1 MTRRQLMAILLAGAS
16 MGAAACGKLGP
27 QKKDAEPAPVNTKDL
42 YQVDLSKPDG
52 PMYQMLRAA
61 QERDLDLFRQSFAP
75 SMDVSHMSETGFRKF
90 RKKVLTNKMTPVP
103 ESIQQVS
110 DTEAIVKLRNGKG
123 KEIPVH
129 VQKFGDKWLIT
140 SFDLGPKLR
149 QRLEEKEKQ
158 LQQGGGQTS

>member
-1 MTRRQLMAILLAGAS
+1 MALLLAGVS
-16 MGAAACGKLGP
+16 IGATACGKLGP
-27 QKKDAEPAPVNTKDL
+27 QKREAEPAPVNNKEL
-42 YQVDLSKPDG
+42 YQVDLSKPEG

-61 QERDLDLFRQSFAP
+61 QERNLDLFKQSFAP
-75 SMDVSHMSETGFRKF
+75 SMDVSHVNETGFRKF

-103 ESIQQVS
+103 ESVQNVS
-110 DTEAIVKLRNGKG
+110 DTEAVVKLRNGKG

-149 QRLEEKEKQ
+149 QRFEEKEKQ
-158 LQQGGGQTS
+158 LQQGGGTTS